1 MSLFFET
8 KRSKLPD
15 SVFGVPEQRK
25 FPLDSEEHVRS
36 AIKFFNY
43 VDPKYEKELAN
54 NIKKAMKKYNIND
67 VKIGEKNRLSKYIK
81 STSDKSVKEAV
92 DLSKD
97 LENKRIILDKTI
109 SLLSQELGKN
119 VKINKTV

>member
-43 VDPKYEKELAN
+43 VDPKYEKELEN

-97 LENKRIILDKTI
+97 LENKRIE
-109 SLLSQELGKN
+109 LSIRELENTSNEYKE
-119 VKINKTV
+119 